1 MARPSRSEQTYYAQ
15 LAAVMVRET
24 KTIKQAASELGMA
37 FTNEELLAL
46 EKRKG
51 FQEVLWAERHR
62 FYKELAT
69 DPERGKISIIGQMIF
84 NIQKL
89 QDAGQAEKAIEG
101 LLKMAKVEGYV
112 GADQQV
118 SVFTSVTP
126 KDLEEAK
133 RTIVERLKQGG
144 GITQE
149 PGTA

>member
-1 MARPSRSEQTYYAQ
+1 MARPTRSESTYYAQ
-15 LAAVMVRET
+15 LAAMMVRERKSIRQCAT
-24 KTIKQAASELGMA
+24 ELNMP
-37 FTNEELLAL
+37 FSNEELVGL

-51 FQEVLWAERHR
+51 FQDVLWAERHK

-84 NIQKL
+84 NIQRL
-89 QDAGQAEKAIEG
+89 QDEGQSEKAIEG

-126 KDLEEAK
+126 KDLEDAK
-133 RTIVERLKQGG
+133 RTIVERLKQSGTT
-144 GITQE
+144 TQE